1 MSMNLK
7 MTAIEN
13 TDAPVETNA
22 LTKPQMLAAL
32 LVMLGPESGGVI
44 LRQLQPREIENISR
58 EMSRFSLISR
68 EQQHQI
74 LEEFSAVAL
83 SASTSISAGLEVT
96 RHTLEKALG
105 TFKASDVLG
114 RVSTTRAPLGSM
126 QVIADMDARSIFN
139 LVRDESVQAI
149 TFIVSHLTPEK
160 AAQVLNLLRPEQRDM
175 VIERLAILAP
185 TPVEVAEKVV
195 EVLNT
200 KLGVKQTR
208 ALTQMGGITTVAD
221 LLNAMDKTVSRE
233 LLTNLESRNAEL
245 ASSIRK
251 KMFTFEDLLLLPG
264 SAIQRIMREIDMR
277 DLTLSLKKSSEA
289 LKKLLLGNISR
300 RAAETV
306 QEELSY
312 MSGVKQRDIEAAQFR
327 IIDAVRKLEAEGEI
341 DLDESRVSDNEMG

>member
-1 MSMNLK
+1 
-7 MTAIEN
+7 MTDVEQPEAPAEN
-13 TDAPVETNA
+13 GE
-22 LTKPQMLAAL
+22 LSKSQMLAAL
-32 LVMLGPESGGVI
+32 LVMLGPDGGGTI
-44 LRQLQPREIENISR
+44 LRQFPPREIEAISR

-68 EQQHQI
+68 EQQQRI
-74 LEEFSAVAL
+74 LEEFSEVAL
-83 SASTSISAGLEVT
+83 AASTSISAGLDVT

-114 RVSTTRAPLGSM
+114 RVSTTRAPIGSM

-139 LVRDESVQAI
+139 LLREESVQAV

-160 AAQVLNLLRPEQRDM
+160 AAQVLNLLRPEQRDV
-175 VIERLAILAP
+175 VIERLAALAP

-208 ALTQMGGITTVAD
+208 ALTQMGGITSVAD

-233 LLTNLESRNAEL
+233 LLTNLEARNTEL

-306 QEELSY
+306 QEELAY
-312 MSGVKQRDIEAAQFR
+312 MAGVKQRDIEAAQFR

-341 DLDESRVSDNEMG
+341 DLDESRVTDNEMG

>member
-1 MSMNLK
+1 
-7 MTAIEN
+7 MTAVEN
-13 TDAPVETNA
+13 TESAAENGA
-22 LTKPQMLAAL
+22 LSKPQMLAAL
-32 LVMLGPESGGVI
+32 LVMLGPDSGGVI
-44 LRQLQPREIENISR
+44 LRHLQPREIENVSR
-58 EMSRFSLISR
+58 EMSRFSLISQ
-68 EQQHQI
+68 EQQQQI
-74 LEEFSAVAL
+74 LEEFSGVAL
-83 SASTSISAGLEVT
+83 AASTSISAGLDVA
-96 RHTLEKALG
+96 RNTLEKAIG
-105 TFKASDVLG
+105 SFKASDVLG

-139 LVRDESVQAI
+139 LVRDESTQTV

-160 AAQVLNLLRPEQRDM
+160 AAQILNLFRPEQRDL
-175 VIERLAILAP
+175 VVERLASLAP

-221 LLNAMDKTVSRE
+221 LLNAMDKTASRE
-233 LLTNLESRNAEL
+233 LLTNLEARNAEL

-277 DLTLSLKKSSEA
+277 DLTLSLKKASEA

-306 QEELSY
+306 QEEIAY

-341 DLDESRVSDNEMG
+341 DLDESRVTDNEMG

>member
-1 MSMNLK
+1 
-7 MTAIEN
+7 MTAVEN
-13 TDAPVETNA
+13 TEAPAENGA
-22 LTKPQMLAAL
+22 LSKQQMLAAL
-32 LVMLGPESGGVI
+32 LVMLGPDSGGVI
-44 LRQLQPREIENISR
+44 LRQFQPREIEGISR

-68 EQQHQI
+68 EQQQQI
-74 LEEFSAVAL
+74 LVEFSNVAL

-96 RHTLEKALG
+96 RSTLEKALG

-126 QVIADMDARSIFN
+126 QIIAEMDARSVFN
-139 LVRDESVQAI
+139 LVRDESVPVI
-149 TFIVSHLTPEK
+149 TFIASHLTPEK
-160 AAQVLNLLRPEQRDM
+160 AAQVLNLLRPEQRDL

-195 EVLNT
+195 EVLTT

-208 ALTQMGGITTVAD
+208 ALTQTGGITTVAD

-277 DLTLSLKKSSEA
+277 DLTLSLKKSSEG
-289 LKKLLLGNISR
+289 LKKLLLSNISR

-306 QEELSY
+306 QEEIAY
-312 MSGVKQRDIEAAQFR
+312 MTGVKQRDIEAAQFR
-327 IIDAVRKLEAEGEI
+327 IIDAVRKLESEGEI
-341 DLDESRVSDNEMG
+341 ELDESRGSESE

>member
-1 MSMNLK
+1 
-7 MTAIEN
+7 MTAVEN
-13 TDAPVETNA
+13 TESAVETNA

-32 LVMLGPESGGVI
+32 LVMLGPESGGAI
-44 LRQLQPREIENISR
+44 LRQMQPREIENVSR

-68 EQQHQI
+68 ELQQRI
-74 LEEFSAVAL
+74 LEEFSGVAL
-83 SASTSISAGLEVT
+83 SASTSISAGLDVT

-160 AAQVLNLLRPEQRDM
+160 AAQVLNLLRPEQRDL

-341 DLDESRVSDNEMG
+341 DLDESRVSENEMG

>member
-1 MSMNLK
+1 
-7 MTAIEN
+7 MTAVEN
-13 TDAPVETNA
+13 NEAAAENGA

-32 LVMLGPESGGVI
+32 LVMLGPDSGGVI
-44 LRQLQPREIENISR
+44 LRQFPPREIENISR

-68 EQQHQI
+68 EQQQQI

-83 SASTSISAGLEVT
+83 SASTSISAGLDVT

-126 QVIADMDARSIFN
+126 QVIADMDARNIFN

-160 AAQVLNLLRPEQRDM
+160 AAQVLSLLRPEQRDQ
-175 VIERLAILAP
+175 VIERLASLAP

-208 ALTQMGGITTVAD
+208 ALTQMGGITTVG
-221 LLNAMDKTVSRE
+221 
-233 LLTNLESRNAEL
+233 
-245 ASSIRK
+245 ASGASVRASVIAISI
-251 KMFTFEDLLLLPG
+251 
-264 SAIQRIMREIDMR
+264 
-277 DLTLSLKKSSEA
+277 
-289 LKKLLLGNISR
+289 
-300 RAAETV
+300 
-306 QEELSY
+306 
-312 MSGVKQRDIEAAQFR
+312 
-327 IIDAVRKLEAEGEI
+327 
-341 DLDESRVSDNEMG
+341 